1 MHSREAS
8 AGTQALRGPSYP
20 FRRSLWEERY
30 SHLPRFLQFFVC
42 QNWFKKLFPIFNLKV
57 RGSRAPGKH
66 RLVGRCAVQGTGPR
80 RWVSQVY
87 PEVGTVEGL
96 ASRLMDLLDE
106 ASWADR
112 VHILGALLRLLPDV
126 SRDLCN
132 RLRGILERLLNLD
145 QPPSLEVHPWPRPQP
160 RPPAHPGPPA
170 PTRLLRSS
178 VLRTRRRS
186 SS

>member
-1 MHSREAS
+1 M
-8 AGTQALRGPSYP
+8 
-20 FRRSLWEERY
+20 
-30 SHLPRFLQFFVC
+30 
-42 QNWFKKLFPIFNLKV
+42 
-57 RGSRAPGKH
+57 
-66 RLVGRCAVQGTGPR
+66 
-80 RWVSQVY
+80 Y

-96 ASRLMDLLDE
+96 ASLLTDLLDE

-145 QPPSLEVHPWPRPQP
+145 QPPSLEVHLWPRPQP
-160 RPPAHPGPPA
+160 RPPARPGPPA

-178 VLRTRRRS
+178 ALRTRRRS